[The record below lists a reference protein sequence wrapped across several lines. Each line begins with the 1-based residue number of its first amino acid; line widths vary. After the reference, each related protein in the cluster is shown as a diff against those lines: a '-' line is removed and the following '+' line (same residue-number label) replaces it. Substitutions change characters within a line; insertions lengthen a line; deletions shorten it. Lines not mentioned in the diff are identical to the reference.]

1 MNELDNLIIYK
12 SMINLINYS
21 NGMLKKYPK
30 IERNMIV
37 RDIYNI
43 NYEIMKLI
51 IKCYKET
58 NKSKKYYFLNEIDIN
73 IKLYSVYIR
82 LSYKN
87 KYISS
92 SNYGSWSR
100 KLSNINNLEHQI
112 LQEILCNLNLLFHK
126 FSL

>member
-58 NKSKKYYFLNEIDIN
+58 NKSKKYYF
-73 IKLYSVYIR
+73 YIA
-82 LSYKN
+82 S
-87 KYISS
+87 IP
-92 SNYGSWSR
+92 
-100 KLSNINNLEHQI
+100 EH
-112 LQEILCNLNLLFHK
+112 
-126 FSL
+126 

>member
-43 NYEIMKLI
+43 NYEM
-51 IKCYKET
+51 YKET

-100 KLSNINNLEHQI
+100 KLNNINNLLYKWI
-112 LQEILCNLNLLFHK
+112 GNV
-126 FSL
+126 